1 MKSGKA
7 AICREAS
14 DASTD
19 RFRRGSGGSTHG
31 RGEWTQHG
39 KPSPVAWH
47 APTDSPRGSGR
58 AGRVAER
65 LALPGMPGNAGGGK
79 EPQVRSDAQRDK
91 GLGSGHAY
99 YPE

>member
-1 MKSGKA
+1 MEEGNGRNTGSPDRWRGTRQPTT
-7 AICREAS
+7 RE
-14 DASTD
+14 
-19 RFRRGSGGSTHG
+19 GQVG
-31 RGEWTQHG
+31 
-39 KPSPVAWH
+39 PL
-47 APTDSPRGSGR
+47 
-58 AGRVAER
+58 RVAER